1 MSTQKSFSEAP
12 GYQLF
17 MLVLS
22 LFALAIV
29 GASTLGH
36 LLADTVEILAYADF
50 VVCMFFLFDF
60 VVQLVHAPNRVRY
73 FFTWGWIDLLS
84 SVPLIGVTR
93 YARVARAF
101 RTVRVLHSL
110 WAARE
115 ITKHV
120 MKRRAEN
127 AMLVASTLALMLITF
142 ASIAILHV
150 EDTAEA
156 NIKSAQ
162 DALWWSMTT
171 ITTVGYG
178 DRFPVTQEGRMVAIL
193 LMTAGVGLFGT
204 FSAFLASWFLGGA
217 AERDREHQELVALRH
232 EVAQLR
238 EDLKARSSPPR
249 NA

>member
-1 MSTQKSFSEAP
+1 MPATKPFSEAP

-36 LLADTVEILAYADF
+36 LLPETVEILGYADF
-50 VVCMFFLFDF
+50 AVCILFLFDF
-60 VVQLVHAPNRVRY
+60 VVQLAHARNRARY
-73 FFTWGWIDLLS
+73 FLTWGWLDLLS
-84 SVPLIGVTR
+84 SIPLIGVTR
-93 YARVARAF
+93 YGRVARAF
-101 RTVRVLHSL
+101 RTIRVLHSL

-115 ITKHV
+115 ITRLV

-150 EDTAEA
+150 ENTPDA
-156 NIKSAQ
+156 NIKTAQ

-178 DRFPVTQEGRMVAIL
+178 DRFPVTREGRMVAIL

-217 AERDREHQELVALRH
+217 AERDLEHQELAAIRH
-232 EVAQLR
+232 EVKQLR
-238 EDLKARSSPPR
+238 EELQARSSSR
-249 NA
+249 